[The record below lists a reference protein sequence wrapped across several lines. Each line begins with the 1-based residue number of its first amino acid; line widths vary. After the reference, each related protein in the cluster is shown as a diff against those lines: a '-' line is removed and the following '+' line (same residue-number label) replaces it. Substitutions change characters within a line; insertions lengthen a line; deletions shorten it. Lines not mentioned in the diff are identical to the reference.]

1 MTLLTSMAIFACLLQ
16 SALFSGLNL
25 GLFSLSRLELQVEA
39 RKGNPRA
46 QRILALREDSNFALV
61 TILWGNVGVNVLL
74 ALLSGSVFTGVVA
87 FGFSTV
93 VITIFAEIIP
103 QSYFTRHALR
113 MASALAPMLRC
124 YQWLLYPIA
133 RPTALVLD
141 AWLGGES
148 IRYLP
153 ERDLRQLIR
162 LHMDAANNEIQR
174 VEGQG
179 ALNFLELDDVA
190 IGDEGEPLNPDSILS
205 LPFENGRPLFP
216 APQADAANGFLHA
229 VGRSG
234 MTWVVIADPAGE
246 PRLVLNADEYLREA
260 VLAPERLNP
269 FRCSHRPIVVRS
281 RDTPLGEL
289 IPRYH
294 ARRKTDDDDI
304 VDDDVILLWDDA
316 PRIVTGTDILGRL
329 LRGIA
334 QPVSPT

>member
-1 MTLLTSMAIFACLLQ
+1 MTLLTWIAILACLSQ

-39 RKGNPRA
+39 RKGDPRA
-46 QRILALREDSNFALV
+46 MRVLELRKDANFALV

-74 ALLSGSVFTGVVA
+74 ALLSGSVLTGALA
-87 FGFSTV
+87 FVFSTV

-124 YQWLLYPIA
+124 YQCLLYPVA

-141 AWLGGES
+141 AWLGGEN

-153 ERDLRQLIR
+153 ERDLRRLIR
-162 LHMDAANNEIQR
+162 LHMDAADSEIER

-190 IGDEGEPLNPDSILS
+190 VGDEGEPLAPESVLS
-205 LPFENGRPLFP
+205 LPFENGRPVFP
-216 APQADAANGFLHA
+216 PPEPEKPDGFLRA

-234 MTWVVIADPAGE
+234 MTWAVITDPEGE
-246 PRLVLNADEYLREA
+246 PQLVLNVDEYLRGA
-260 VLAPERLNP
+260 VLAPER
-269 FRCSHRPIVVRS
+269 FDAWRCSHRPIVVRNRHS
-281 RDTPLGEL
+281 RLGEL
-289 IPRYH
+289 IPRYR
-294 ARRKTDDDDI
+294 ARRKTTDDDI

-334 QPVSPT
+334 QPATAG